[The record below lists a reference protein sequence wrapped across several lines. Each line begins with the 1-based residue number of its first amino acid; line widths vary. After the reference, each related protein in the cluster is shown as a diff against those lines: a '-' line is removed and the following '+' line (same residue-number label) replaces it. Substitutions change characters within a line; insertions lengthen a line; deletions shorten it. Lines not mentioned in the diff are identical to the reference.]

1 MRSVL
6 LFSVFL
12 TSLCLAGP
20 PLRAV
25 EPEPYMRVSR
35 ESDGTTH
42 LEIALRRLKS
52 PREGAP
58 EIWLSGVAHL
68 GSTNYFSSLQDHLGE
83 MDLVL
88 FEGVG
93 DPDQMRRPSTG
104 DEDGLQPRMAKA
116 LGLAFQLATVRY
128 DRPNF
133 EHCDL
138 SLEDMI
144 AIFSGEEPS
153 SGQPR
158 HSRRPPSEEVEG
170 VPDVP
175 VAVPQTD
182 NPEFNKLV
190 GVLEG
195 TSLMGAIAQFTVDM
209 VGSSPR
215 LQVMTRLMMAE
226 VLGGLRQDLSQAQG
240 LPENM
245 AEMMKVIVQTRNDHV
260 LARLRELSTSTG
272 QDPSPKQ
279 VSVFY
284 GAAHMADIE
293 RRLVA
298 ELDYAPAENRW
309 LRAFSVDP
317 RAEGL
322 SRFEIRMVR
331 SMVRLQ
337 LRQMEMMFR
346 GPSEK
351 KKELREKSD
360 EIPDSVIP
368 KENEEP
374 EPGNQEH

>member
-1 MRSVL
+1 MRKL
-6 LFSVFL
+6 LLLSALL
-12 TSLCLAGP
+12 TGLGLACAP
-20 PLRAV
+20 MQAA
-25 EPEPYMRVSR
+25 EPEPYMRVRR
-35 ESDGTTH
+35 EPDGTTH

-52 PREGAP
+52 SREGAP
-58 EIWLSGVAHL
+58 EIWLSGVSHL
-68 GSTNYFSSLQDHLGE
+68 GSTNYFGSLQDHLGG

-93 DPDQMRRPSTG
+93 DPEQMRRPSTG
-104 DEDGLQPRMAKA
+104 DEEGLQPRMAKA
-116 LGLAFQLATVRY
+116 LGLAFQLSTVRY

-138 SLEDMI
+138 SMEDMV
-144 AIFSGEEPS
+144 AIFSGEEPPPA
-153 SGQPR
+153 QPR
-158 HSRRPPSEEVEG
+158 PTRRPPSGEVEN

-175 VAVPQTD
+175 VPVPQTD

-190 GVLEG
+190 GILEG

-240 LPENM
+240 LPPNM

-260 LARLRELSTSTG
+260 LARLKELSRPKG
-272 QDPSPKQ
+272 QDPAPRQ

-293 RRLVA
+293 RRLLA
-298 ELDYAPAENRW
+298 ELDYAPVEDRW
-309 LRAFSVDP
+309 LRAFTVDP
-317 RAEGL
+317 KAEGL
-322 SRFEIRMVR
+322 SAFEIRMVR

-351 KKELREKSD
+351 KEQLQETTEKS
-360 EIPDSVIP
+360 PDP
-368 KENEEP
+368 ANEA
-374 EPGNQEH
+374 PGTRNQER